1 MDAPLALPY
10 PTGGLAAAP
19 AQPQRD
25 SEGVMKAINTYRR
38 HAPLFFAVLASVVL
52 LALAYSLLQTPRY
65 TATASVMIAPRKAE
79 VGAESTAPS
88 DGVTDANVDSQ
99 VEVLKSGLLAGAVV
113 DALHLTGD
121 RAFLASLDPP
131 GRLDFLVG
139 GSKPPP
145 ASISRAAAVDKL
157 EKRVAIRRVAQT
169 LVLEIGFSSP
179 NADLAARIANGY
191 ANAFV
196 AQSMG
201 FKLQDSRSSNGLLAS
216 QLDKLRGQVE
226 AAETAVSQYKVQH
239 NLLSVA
245 GSTMAEQEIVS
256 LDQEVAAN
264 RASAAEAAARLGT
277 ARQQMARGSHGDDLG
292 ESLNSPVIQELRK
305 ERSEASGKLADLE
318 VRFGSRFPDVV
329 STQQQI
335 ADIDRQIDAEI
346 KRLISNLDAQ
356 NRVAAQRVGS
366 LEGSVG
372 SARGQLTT
380 ANTASVKLNELQR
393 TADSERTLYEGVLN
407 RVKETQTQ
415 EATAEPDARV
425 SNYAV
430 TPPAPSSPK
439 LAINLL
445 IGVLLGTGAAIALVV
460 LREETDTGLRT
471 LEDVE
476 HRLRVPY
483 FGALPTLKSSVR
495 RPGSRSA
502 TDSLAQHASSSFA
515 ESFRGLAAA
524 LVNSTGR
531 PGPKIV
537 VFTSA
542 LPKEGKTTAAVC
554 LARITAMAGLKV
566 VLVDCDLRRPSIAQ
580 TCRITPRTGLLEV
593 LDGRSRL
600 DDALITDEK
609 TNLAIL
615 PLMAEVSADRSPVT
629 SPEMDRLLAELKS
642 RFDLV
647 LIDTSPVLPVI
658 ESRLL
663 SQKADAVVMMVRWRK
678 TPEKAASMAI
688 HLLRELNVR
697 IAGVALTRVD
707 LKAQARSGY
716 GDPTFY
722 YSRYKGYY
730 VP

>member
-1 MDAPLALPY
+1 
-10 PTGGLAAAP
+10 
-19 AQPQRD
+19 
-25 SEGVMKAINTYRR
+25 
-38 HAPLFFAVLASVVL
+38 
-52 LALAYSLLQTPRY
+52 
-65 TATASVMIAPRKAE
+65 
-79 VGAESTAPS
+79 
-88 DGVTDANVDSQ
+88 
-99 VEVLKSGLLAGAVV
+99 
-113 DALHLTGD
+113 
-121 RAFLASLDPP
+121 
-131 GRLDFLVG
+131 
-139 GSKPPP
+139 
-145 ASISRAAAVDKL
+145 
-157 EKRVAIRRVAQT
+157 
-169 LVLEIGFSSP
+169 
-179 NADLAARIANGY
+179 
-191 ANAFV
+191 
-196 AQSMG
+196 MG

-216 QLDKLRGQVE
+216 QLDKLRAQVE

-380 ANTASVKLNELQR
+380 ANTASVKLNDAD
-393 TADSERTLYEGVLN
+393 TASAPPTPSAPLYEGVLN

-476 HRLRVPY
+476 QRLRVPY
-483 FGALPTLKSSVR
+483 FGAPADAEVVGPPAGLAQRHRLARPARLLQLR
-495 RPGSRSA
+495 RGLPGSRGGAGKLHGSA
-502 TDSLAQHASSSFA
+502 RTQD
-515 ESFRGLAAA
+515 RGLHLGPTQGRQDDRRRLSGPDHRHGGGLRWCWSTATCAAPP
-524 LVNSTGR
+524 SPR
-531 PGPKIV
+531 P
-537 VFTSA
+537 
-542 LPKEGKTTAAVC
+542 
-554 LARITAMAGLKV
+554 
-566 VLVDCDLRRPSIAQ
+566 
-580 TCRITPRTGLLEV
+580 CRITPRTGLLEV
-593 LDGRSRL
+593 LNGRSRL

-615 PLMAEVSADRSPVT
+615 PLMAEVTSDRSPVT

-730 VP
+730 VS